1 MLIFRG
7 LSSSSKTASRASR
20 ARAITIGNFDG
31 VHLGHQ
37 ALLREIVAQAKSH
50 GLASTV
56 VTFDPHPKSFF
67 SPDNAPGRIQTL
79 RDKAGALQALGI
91 EELCIVRFR
100 SSVAKMSA
108 EDFMNVFL
116 HQELNAKYIVVGDD
130 FCFGARRRGNFEML
144 HDAGRQFGWQVAS
157 MHTVLIEGN
166 RASSSN
172 LRLSLQRGEM
182 HKAAALMGM
191 PYQISGHVIHGKKLG
206 RTLGF
211 PTLNIAVP
219 KDLVLSGIFAVRVS
233 GLGATSLAGVA
244 SLGRRPTVEQNG
256 KLLLE
261 VHLLDWQADAYGK
274 IVCVQLLEKLRDEA
288 QYADTHTMTEQIAQ
302 DARKARQLL
311 SEYVH

>member
-1 MLIFRG
+1 M
-7 LSSSSKTASRASR
+7 
-20 ARAITIGNFDG
+20 
-31 VHLGHQ
+31 Q
-37 ALLREIVAQAKSH
+37 
-50 GLASTV
+50 
-56 VTFDPHPKSFF
+56 
-67 SPDNAPGRIQTL
+67 
-79 RDKAGALQALGI
+79 
-91 EELCIVRFR
+91 
-100 SSVAKMSA
+100 
-108 EDFMNVFL
+108 
-116 HQELNAKYIVVGDD
+116 
-130 FCFGARRRGNFEML
+130 
-144 HDAGRQFGWQVAS
+144 
-157 MHTVLIEGN
+157 TVLIDGN

-182 HKAAALMGM
+182 HKAAALMGV

-219 KDLVLSGIFAVRVS
+219 RDLVLSGIFAVRVS
-233 GLGATSLAGVA
+233 GLGTTSLAGVA
-244 SLGRRPTVEQNG
+244 SLGRRPTVEENG

-274 IVCVQLLEKLRDEA
+274 MVCVQLLEKLRDEA